1 MVDRDFVRSAV
12 AHVALE
18 DAPPMVRASLLED
31 AQFRAEYNV
40 VTDEIIAF
48 GDRERAWFQ
57 RSIVFGVVRRVL
69 DDRSE
74 AEVVDTHGREWKVI
88 VSDDEG
94 ASPKLVLSRSGRKI
108 DLSILVGL
116 SPDRDERLESLK
128 GIVSDVNLE
137 VSAAEAWEK
146 VLTVRALHDEEV
158 QVFFRDVQDTP
169 VATERSILT
178 SIRASI
184 GDGRI
189 GVAELVPSSRRYF
202 ERLVGRYDGST
213 SVPEYAVG
221 GAKEVFEQLRTWKRY
236 EGAEM
241 SLYLAWHSALMEEV
255 NVDNLSGE
263 DMVRVLESVIAWGD
277 SASQLGAIELG
288 LRVLAKKPELEPL
301 IVSLI
306 AKLRDDDPR
315 ERDDGF
321 STLSGLFVLVDGE
334 IARRRILAAEP
345 PFYRRLAGL
354 AHAALVHRQF
364 VRSGVVGRGFREWAH
379 EVRGRW
385 FLAQSM
391 SDQRRE
397 PGWCA
402 FWGSEPTQLRAEFV
416 ARISMAA
423 KGRVDSARNR
433 ELWEV
438 IADME
443 HEMPVGAHRPG
454 PLEGIRPR
462 EGVAPQE
469 IREAV
474 ERDVGTEPAQPKSFE
489 TLLKLGFLGQAWRE
503 QADLAARALRSSGHR
518 LAEIGGSEELSVVLR
533 GLATV
538 AGIAGSCELADELRL
553 VAGHYRNDRECRLGI
568 DRVIE
573 VAVIAA
579 ASRVEDREW
588 REFMGEWITEI
599 AFGELD
605 ETEGKFAHSCVW
617 SLCQV
622 VPELWL
628 SCGRAEAALA
638 AYNGR

>member
-1 MVDRDFVRSAV
+1 MVDRDYVRSAM
-12 AHVALE
+12 AQIGLE
-18 DAPPMVRASLLED
+18 DAPPMVRASLLAD
-31 AQFRAEYNV
+31 AQFRAEYDV
-40 VTDEIIAF
+40 ATDERVAF
-48 GDRERAWFQ
+48 GDRERVWFQ
-57 RSIVFGVVRRVL
+57 RASVFGVVRRVL

-74 AEVVDTHGREWKVI
+74 AEVVDTDGREWKVT

-94 ASPKLVLSRSGRKI
+94 SSPKLLLSRSGRHI
-108 DLSILVGL
+108 DLPNFGGL
-116 SPDRDERLESLK
+116 SPDRDGRLESLK
-128 GIVSDVNLE
+128 EIVADVNLE
-137 VSAAEAWEK
+137 VSVAETWAK
-146 VLTVRALHDEEV
+146 VLTARALDDEEV
-158 QVFFRDVQDTP
+158 QVFFRDVRDTP
-169 VATERSILT
+169 IATERSILT

-184 GDGRI
+184 RDGRI

-213 SVPEYAVG
+213 SIAEYAVG
-221 GAKEVFEQLRTWKRY
+221 GAKVVFEQLRTWRRY

-241 SLYLAWHSALMEEV
+241 SLYLAWHSALMEQV
-255 NVDNLSGE
+255 SVDDLSGE
-263 DMVRVLESVIAWGD
+263 DMARVLESVVALGD
-277 SASQLGAIELG
+277 NTSQLGAIELG
-288 LRVLAKKPELEPL
+288 LRVLVKKPELEPL

-306 AKLRDDDPR
+306 EKLREDDAR
-315 ERDDGF
+315 ESDDGF
-321 STLSGLFVLVDGE
+321 ATLAGLFVLVDGE
-334 IARRRILAAEP
+334 IARRRIFAAEP
-345 PFYRRLAGL
+345 PFYRRLASL

-364 VRSGVVGRGFREWAH
+364 VRSGVAPRGFREWAY

-397 PGWCA
+397 PRWCG
-402 FWGSEPTQLRAEFV
+402 FWGSEPTQFRAGFL
-416 ARISMAA
+416 ARIGMAA
-423 KGRVDSARNR
+423 KGRVDSVRNKK
-433 ELWEV
+433 LWGV
-438 IADME
+438 IAEME
-443 HEMPVGAHRPG
+443 NEMPVRAHWPG
-454 PLEGIRPR
+454 PLEGTRPT
-462 EGVAPQE
+462 EEVAPQE

-474 ERDVGTEPAQPKSFE
+474 ERDVGTESAKPRSFE
-489 TLLKLGFLGQAWRE
+489 ALVHLGFLGQAWRE

-518 LAEIGGSEELSVVLR
+518 LAEVDGRETLWVVLR

-553 VAGHYRNDRECRLGI
+553 VVGRYRNDREYRLGI

-573 VAVIAA
+573 IAVMAA
-579 ASRVEDREW
+579 ASRVEATEW

-605 ETEGKFAHSCVW
+605 ETEGRFAHSCVW
-617 SLCQV
+617 ALCQV

>member
-12 AHVALE
+12 AQVALE
-18 DAPPMVRASLLED
+18 DAPPIVRASLLDD
-31 AQFRAEYNV
+31 AQFRAEYGV
-40 VTDEIIAF
+40 ATDERVAF
-48 GDRERAWFQ
+48 GGREKTWFQ
-57 RSIVFGVVRRVL
+57 RSTVFGVVRRVL
-69 DDRSE
+69 ADRSE
-74 AEVVDTHGREWKVI
+74 MDVVDTAGKKWKVT
-88 VSDDEG
+88 VSDDDG
-94 ASPKLVLSRSGRKI
+94 SSPKLVLSRSGRHI
-108 DLSILVGL
+108 DIANFGGL
-116 SPDRDERLESLK
+116 SPDQNERLGNLK
-128 GIVSDVNLE
+128 EIVDDVNLD
-137 VSAAEAWEK
+137 VSAAERWAK
-146 VLTVRALHDEEV
+146 VLTVRALDDEEV
-158 QVFFRDVQDTP
+158 QVFFRDVGDTP

-178 SIRASI
+178 SVRASI
-184 GDGRI
+184 RDGRI

-202 ERLVGRYDGST
+202 ERLVGRYDGSA
-213 SVPEYAVG
+213 SIAEYAAG
-221 GAKEVFEQLRTWKRY
+221 GAKVVFEQLRTWRRY
-236 EGAEM
+236 EGTVM
-241 SLYLAWHSALMEEV
+241 SLYLAWHSALMEQV
-255 NVDNLSGE
+255 SVDNLSGA
-263 DMVRVLESVIAWGD
+263 DMVRALESVVAWGD
-277 SASQLGAIELG
+277 SASRLGAIELG
-288 LRVLAKKPELEPL
+288 LRVLVKRPELEPL

-306 AKLRDDDPR
+306 AKLREDDPR
-315 ERDDGF
+315 ERDGGF
-321 STLSGLFVLVDGE
+321 ATLSGLFVLVDGE
-334 IARRRILAAEP
+334 IARRGIFAAEP

-364 VRSGVVGRGFREWAH
+364 VRSGVAPRGFREWAH

-397 PGWCA
+397 PRWCGL
-402 FWGSEPTQLRAEFV
+402 WGSEPMQLRAEFL
-416 ARISMAA
+416 ARVSMAA
-423 KGRVDSARNR
+423 KGRVDSARNK
-433 ELWEV
+433 ELWGV
-438 IADME
+438 IAGME
-443 HEMPVGAHRPG
+443 NEMPIGAHRPG
-454 PLEGIRPR
+454 PLEGIRPA

-518 LAEIGGSEELSVVLR
+518 LAEIGGSEKLSVVLR

-538 AGIAGSCELADELRL
+538 AGIAGSWELGDELRL
-553 VAGHYRNDRECRLGI
+553 VARHYRNDREYRLGI

-573 VAVIAA
+573 IAVVAA
-579 ASRVEDREW
+579 ASRVEDTEW